1 MKKVVTSALSLVL
14 CLCFCVC
21 LVSCD
26 DVEKKGIWENADYL
40 KDTTV
45 GEGSKEVTVIISGE
59 EQSITLTVKTDE
71 STLGEALYKLKL
83 INNASFFDTLIGM
96 KADWN
101 EDQAYWAFYDGE
113 GNYMQVGVG
122 EATISGGETYKFVY
136 TVGF

>member
-101 EDQAYWAFYDGE
+101 ENQAYWAFYDGE
-113 GNYMQVGVG
+113 DNYMQVGVG